1 MSQASI
7 KTRHNKK
14 QCKKEMTVGMFQMI
28 FCCCNNTN
36 KTQIP
41 EVICYLTNR
50 LDISEEKAIYIL

>member
-1 MSQASI
+1 
-7 KTRHNKK
+7 
-14 QCKKEMTVGMFQMI
+14 MTVGMFKMI
-28 FCCCNNTN
+28 FFFGNNTN

>member
-1 MSQASI
+1 
-7 KTRHNKK
+7 
-14 QCKKEMTVGMFQMI
+14 MTVGMFQMI
-28 FCCCNNTN
+28 FYFCNNTN

>member
-1 MSQASI
+1 
-7 KTRHNKK
+7 
-14 QCKKEMTVGMFQMI
+14 MTVCMFQMI
-28 FCCCNNTN
+28 FFGNNTN

>member
-1 MSQASI
+1 
-7 KTRHNKK
+7 
-14 QCKKEMTVGMFQMI
+14 MTVGMFQM
-28 FCCCNNTN
+28 FFFCNNTN